1 MTRESYRPRTESAL
15 NPNLSRRLLAY
26 ATAAGAAGVGALALA
41 KPAEAKIVYTR
52 VIIPLGHGAT
62 ALDLNNDGIAD
73 FGFCNGSFYDAGP
86 SSSSSCALARR
97 RERNSSDKRRPPSP
111 FGQWLSVFP
120 AKAKIHANRIW
131 GTSTWRGG
139 AAAAPLAAGFDVGPK
154 LKFAPGAR
162 IMATWGSSS
171 GSPHYGGPWKNGAHT
186 YLGLR
191 FVISG
196 QVHYGWARLN
206 VHADDSGV
214 TATLTG
220 YAYETVPNKPILTGD
235 IVGPS
240 KPKKVSQDA
249 TRGASTANR
258 APASLG
264 LLATGAEGLAVW
276 RRKDEGE

>member
-1 MTRESYRPRTESAL
+1 L

-220 YAYETVPNKPILTGD
+220 YAYETVPNRPIVTG
-235 IVGPS
+235 
-240 KPKKVSQDA
+240 KR
-249 TRGASTANR
+249 RGANEMGEGSQSAGSPTSSPSA
-258 APASLG
+258 AGLG
-264 LLATGAEGLAVW
+264 RLARGAAIADV
-276 RRKDEGE
+276 RKKPSPHQ